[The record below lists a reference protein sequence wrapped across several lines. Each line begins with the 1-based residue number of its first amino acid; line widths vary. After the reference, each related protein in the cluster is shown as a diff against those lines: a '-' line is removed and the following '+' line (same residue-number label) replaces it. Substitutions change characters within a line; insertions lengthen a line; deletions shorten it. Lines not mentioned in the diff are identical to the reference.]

1 MPQIQEESNGQQQEQ
16 FNGEQEQEQGNPRLD
31 FGPDP
36 QIGPGGPGGP
46 TQDGNFQ
53 AGCPLLATPQGKV
66 PTHLKNLWKHGNNE
80 VSNNKY
86 IGKRIPASANTTF
99 IPQGNYDIQTV
110 YELMKKSEKN
120 PIQLLHEYC
129 SRVKKNVTYQ
139 FDVRDFTSRPKK
151 EHYVCSITIDN
162 FGVIA
167 RGDAA
172 SKRDAKNL
180 AGEKALSS
188 LISSDDKARAI
199 IGGL

>member
-1 MPQIQEESNGQQQEQ
+1 MPQIEEQV
-16 FNGEQEQEQGNPRLD
+16 NGEQQEDIQEEPEQQGNPRLD
-31 FGPDP
+31 MGPDP
-36 QIGPGGPGGP
+36 QIGPGGPEWP
-46 TQDGNFQ
+46 DTDSNQFQ
-53 AGCPLLATPQGKV
+53 AGCPILATPQGKV

-80 VSNNKY
+80 VMNNKY